1 MTDGVLIV
9 TGGPGTGKTT
19 ILKFVIEIMEHLGL
33 QIELAAPTGRASK
46 RISDTTGREA
56 RTLHRLLEYNF
67 NNKSFNRNADYPVE
81 ADVIIIDEMS
91 MVDVMLFHSLLKA
104 VAKGTRL
111 VMVGDVDQLPS
122 VGPGNVLRDLVNSD
136 VIPVIRLN
144 EIFRQAGRSRI
155 VTNAHL
161 INRGEMPVLDN
172 IDEEND
178 FLFYECPT
186 ADIALSSVLNL
197 CGDYAYLGKI
207 NELQVLS
214 PMKGNMLGVVNL
226 NTLLQTELNP
236 AADDKGRI

>member
-1 MTDGVLIV
+1 
-9 TGGPGTGKTT
+9 
-19 ILKFVIEIMEHLGL
+19 
-33 QIELAAPTGRASK
+33 
-46 RISDTTGREA
+46 
-56 RTLHRLLEYNF
+56 
-67 NNKSFNRNADYPVE
+67 
-81 ADVIIIDEMS
+81 
-91 MVDVMLFHSLLKA
+91 
-104 VAKGTRL
+104 
-111 VMVGDVDQLPS
+111 MVGDVDQLPS

-136 VIPVIRLN
+136 AIPVIRLN

-207 NELQVLS
+207 NE
-214 PMKGNMLGVVNL
+214 
-226 NTLLQTELNP
+226 
-236 AADDKGRI
+236 RRCFRR